1 MRTSR
6 ILAPEKPPPVHET
19 VAVRNSDRLASVQT
33 RSRTGVIA
41 IRPRPDSIHVE
52 GGGADGPDQRKSK
65 QTRDKQTEPDAQHL
79 VNGALAH
86 GNRIFGWAGL
96 CPAASGSG
104 SCG

>member
-52 GGGADGPDQRKSK
+52 GGGADGA
-65 QTRDKQTEPDAQHL
+65 DA
-79 VNGALAH
+79 
-86 GNRIFGWAGL
+86 AGERL
-96 CPAASGSG
+96 RSESDRVAYSAELL
-104 SCG
+104 